1 MKVALVGLP
10 KSGKSTVFTAVTGTK
25 VDPYA
30 APEPRQAVVRVPDER
45 LARLAKLCDPKK
57 ITEAQIEFV
66 DVPGCSLD
74 DPHGQA
80 EWRRLMPTVRM
91 ADLLVLVVR
100 DFENATVPAHK
111 NRVDAKSD
119 FDEVWQELL
128 FADLDTVTNRVE
140 KLEKALKKPSRAHDA
155 EQREL
160 TVLLRCREALES
172 EQPLSS
178 VLHAEEE
185 RKLVASFAF
194 LTQKPLVGIR
204 NVSDSKLG
212 DKSTVAAAH
221 VAETITL
228 SASIEA
234 DIAQLDPADRPA
246 FMAELGIESPARD
259 RLIRT
264 CYHACGLISFLTM
277 GPDEVRAWTIPSGAS
292 TVDAAARIHT
302 DLARSFIRAETV
314 SFADLM
320 AHSDMKGA
328 RAAGKVRKE
337 GKAYIVQDGDILTIL
352 ANA

>member
-25 VDPYA
+25 IDPYA
-30 APEPRQAVVRVPDER
+30 APEPHHAVVRVPDDR
-45 LARLAKLCDPKK
+45 LAHLAKLCNPKK
-57 ITEAQIEFV
+57 VTEAQMEFV
-66 DVPGCSLD
+66 DIPGCSLD
-74 DPHGQA
+74 DAHGQA
-80 EWRRLMPTVRM
+80 EWRRLMPTVRL
-91 ADLLVLVVR
+91 ADALVLVAR
-100 DFENATVPAHK
+100 DFENAAVPPYK
-111 NRVDAKSD
+111 NRVDAKAD
-119 FDEVWQELL
+119 FDEIWQELL
-128 FADLDTVTNRVE
+128 FADLDTVTNRVD
-140 KLEKALKKPSRAHDA
+140 KLEKALKKPSRAHDQ

-160 TVLLRCREALES
+160 AVLQRCRQALES
-172 EQPLSS
+172 EQPLSG

-194 LTQKPLVGIR
+194 VTQKPLVGVR
-204 NVSDSKLG
+204 NVSDSKLVDAG
-212 DKSTVAAAH
+212 LLSAPH

-234 DIAQLDPADRPA
+234 DIAQLDPVDRPA
-246 FMAELGIESPARD
+246 FMAELGIDSPARD

-264 CYHACGLISFLTM
+264 CYHTCGLISFLTM
-277 GPDEVRAWTIPSGAS
+277 GPDEVRAWTVHEGSN

-302 DLARSFIRAETV
+302 DLARNFIRAETV
-314 SFADLM
+314 AFADLV
-320 AHSDMKGA
+320 AHGDMKGA